1 MPPTMKILEQ
11 IGDTIIVSMKVVV
24 FDELKEDMEMIA
36 NQQNLQNRYE
46 ASLESWLSNF
56 VI

>member
-11 IGDTIIVSMKVVV
+11 IGDTVIVSMKVVV

-36 NQQNLQNRYE
+36 NQQNLQNRY
-46 ASLESWLSNF
+46 
-56 VI
+56 

>member
-11 IGDTIIVSMKVVV
+11 IGDTVIVSMKVVV

-56 VI
+56 II

>member
-1 MPPTMKILEQ
+1 MKILEQ

-36 NQQNLQNRYE
+36 NQQNLQNRYWE
-46 ASLESWLSNF
+46 SLESWLSNF
-56 VI
+56 II

>member
-36 NQQNLQNRYE
+36 NQQNLQNRY
-46 ASLESWLSNF
+46 
-56 VI
+56 

>member
-11 IGDTIIVSMKVVV
+11 IGDTIIVSMKVFV

-46 ASLESWLSNF
+46 ASLES
-56 VI
+56 